1 MGYEKGAFAYHL
13 FSIIGRVIFEG
24 SFNHL
29 KRLIDVI
36 GKQAFIDNVFNLD
49 AWNRDAMLYAVY
61 KKNMKIIEYILS
73 MNEIKQKY
81 MSDNNLLFRLVSTLN
96 QFIANKEAVQYVVDL
111 LSLTEAKLSE
121 LKAFRNIDVS
131 KIIPFTK

>member
-1 MGYEKGAFAYHL
+1 MTTF
-13 FSIIGRVIFEG
+13 FG

-29 KRLIDVI
+29 QRLIAVI

-49 AWNRDAMLYAVY
+49 GWNKDAMYWAVK

-73 MNEIKQKY
+73 MNEIKAKY
-81 MSDNNLLFRLVSTLN
+81 MSDNNLLFRLVGTLN
-96 QFIANKEAVQYVVDL
+96 KCIANKEAVQYVVASL
-111 LSLTEAKLSE
+111 GLTEAKLSE
-121 LKAFRNIDVS
+121 LKAFRNIDVE